1 MRKVRKSC
9 PLCNH
14 TDRDNLEI
22 EILEGRMEA
31 AGLDREEGWRASTTR
46 KHMQMKPSKIADYLE
61 VGVDSINLHMK
72 KHLKPIVQQS
82 AALDVA
88 RVELNEIDLLSQN
101 VSMLQGK
108 IQQFIIDNEEL
119 DFKTVDSLVK
129 LSKEIRESLK
139 YALEFKGKLVHKREE
154 TVVIQQIEVIQKV
167 LIETIAEMFKYLIE
181 EMDKDIVYMKTKTDP
196 GSTQD
201 TINVLSRYENFKKQ
215 VMAIQ
220 GKLA

>member
-14 TDRDNLEI
+14 PDRDNLEI

-31 AGLDREEGWRASTTR
+31 NALDREEGWRAGTTR
-46 KHMQMKPSKIADYLE
+46 KHMQEHLNSYHDDSNDKCSLCVASNRKDLEAAIVDGHMKPSKVAAYLE
-61 VGVDSINLHMK
+61 VGVDLINLHMK

-108 IQQFIIDNEEL
+108 IQQFILDNEDL

-139 YALEFKGKLVHKREE
+139 YALEFKGKLIHKREE

-167 LIETIAEMFKYLIE
+167 LIERYPEVWTEIRDDIAE
-181 EMDKDIVYMKTKTDP
+181 
-196 GSTQD
+196 
-201 TINVLSRYENFKKQ
+201 R
-215 VMAIQ
+215 
-220 GKLA
+220 LA

>member
-1 MRKVRKSC
+1 MRKIRKSC

-14 TDRDNLEI
+14 PDRDNLEI
-22 EILEGRMEA
+22 EILDGRMEA
-31 AGLDREEGWRASTTR
+31 NALDREEGWRAGTTR
-46 KHMQMKPSKIADYLE
+46 KHMQEHLNSYHDDSNDKCALCVASNRKDLEAAIVDGHMKPSKVAAYLE
-61 VGVDSINLHMK
+61 VGVDLINLHMK

-88 RVELNEIDLLSQN
+88 RVELNEIELLSQN
-101 VSMLQGK
+101 VQMLQGK
-108 IQQFIIDNEEL
+108 IQQFIIDNDDL

-167 LIETIAEMFKYLIE
+167 LIERYPEVWTEIRDDIAE
-181 EMDKDIVYMKTKTDP
+181 
-196 GSTQD
+196 
-201 TINVLSRYENFKKQ
+201 R
-215 VMAIQ
+215 
-220 GKLA
+220 LA

>member
-1 MRKVRKSC
+1 MRKIRKSC

-14 TDRDNLEI
+14 PDRDNLEI
-22 EILEGRMEA
+22 EILDGRMEA
-31 AGLDREEGWRASTTR
+31 NALDREEGWRAGTTR
-46 KHMQMKPSKIADYLE
+46 KHMQEHLNAYHDDSNDKCALCVASNRKDLEAAIVDGHMKPSKVAAYLE

-108 IQQFIIDNEEL
+108 IQQFILDNEDL

-154 TVVIQQIEVIQKV
+154 TVVIKQIEVIQKV
-167 LIETIAEMFKYLIE
+167 LIERYPEVWTEIRDDIAERL
-181 EMDKDIVYMKTKTDP
+181 
-196 GSTQD
+196 Q
-201 TINVLSRYENFKKQ
+201 
-215 VMAIQ
+215 
-220 GKLA
+220 

>member
-1 MRKVRKSC
+1 
-9 PLCNH
+9 
-14 TDRDNLEI
+14 
-22 EILEGRMEA
+22 
-31 AGLDREEGWRASTTR
+31 
-46 KHMQMKPSKIADYLE
+46 MKPSRVAEYLE
-61 VGVDSINLHMK
+61 VGVDAINLHMK

-108 IQQFIIDNEEL
+108 IQQFILDNEDL

-167 LIETIAEMFKYLIE
+167 LIERYPEVWTEIRDDIAE
-181 EMDKDIVYMKTKTDP
+181 
-196 GSTQD
+196 
-201 TINVLSRYENFKKQ
+201 R
-215 VMAIQ
+215 
-220 GKLA
+220 LA

>member
-1 MRKVRKSC
+1 VLRKIRKSC

-14 TDRDNLEI
+14 PDRDNLEI
-22 EILEGRMEA
+22 EILDGRMEA
-31 AGLDREEGWRASTTR
+31 NALDREEGWRAGTTR
-46 KHMQMKPSKIADYLE
+46 KHMQEHLNAYHDDSNDKCALCVASNRKDLEAAIVDGHMKPSKVAAYLE

-108 IQQFIIDNEEL
+108 IQQFILDNEDL

-154 TVVIQQIEVIQKV
+154 TVVIKQIEVIQKV
-167 LIETIAEMFKYLIE
+167 LIERYPEVWTEIRDDIAERL
-181 EMDKDIVYMKTKTDP
+181 
-196 GSTQD
+196 Q
-201 TINVLSRYENFKKQ
+201 
-215 VMAIQ
+215 
-220 GKLA
+220 

>member
-14 TDRDNLEI
+14 PDRDNLEI

-31 AGLDREEGWRASTTR
+31 NALDREEGWRAGTTR
-46 KHMQMKPSKIADYLE
+46 KHMQEHLNSYHDDSNDKCSLCVASNRKDLEAAIVDGHMKPSKVAAYLE
-61 VGVDSINLHMK
+61 VGVDLINLHMK

-108 IQQFIIDNEEL
+108 IQQFILDNEDL

-167 LIETIAEMFKYLIE
+167 LIERYPEVWTEIRDDIAE
-181 EMDKDIVYMKTKTDP
+181 
-196 GSTQD
+196 
-201 TINVLSRYENFKKQ
+201 R
-215 VMAIQ
+215 
-220 GKLA
+220 LA

>member
-1 MRKVRKSC
+1 MLRKIRKSC

-14 TDRDNLEI
+14 PDRDNLEI
-22 EILEGRMEA
+22 EILDGRMEA
-31 AGLDREEGWRASTTR
+31 NALDREEGWRAGTTR
-46 KHMQMKPSKIADYLE
+46 KHMQEHLNSYHDDSNDKCALCVASNRKDLEAAIVDGHMKPSKVAAYLE

-88 RVELNEIDLLSQN
+88 RVELNEIELLSQN
-101 VSMLQGK
+101 VQMLQGK
-108 IQQFIIDNEEL
+108 IQQFILDNEDL

-167 LIETIAEMFKYLIE
+167 LIERYPEVWTEIRDDIAERL
-181 EMDKDIVYMKTKTDP
+181 
-196 GSTQD
+196 Q
-201 TINVLSRYENFKKQ
+201 
-215 VMAIQ
+215 
-220 GKLA
+220 